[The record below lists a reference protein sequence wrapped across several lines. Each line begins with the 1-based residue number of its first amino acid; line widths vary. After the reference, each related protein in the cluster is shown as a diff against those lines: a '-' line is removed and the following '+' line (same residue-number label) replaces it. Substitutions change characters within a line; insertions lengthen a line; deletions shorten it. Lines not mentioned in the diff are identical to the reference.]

1 MFHTEQKCEIQ
12 MVTIASIILRI
23 SLEDTPATAHQF
35 PNFAVKNTWDDESC
49 KADGQKEQ

>member
-23 SLEDTPATAHQF
+23 SLEDTPATAHHEAI
-35 PNFAVKNTWDDESC
+35 NNEILNG
-49 KADGQKEQ
+49 GQKNS